1 MSAFNARLR
10 PKEVFGI
17 PLYAVG
23 SVLLFLPAAA
33 LTVLVS
39 IPLIKLVCGALAL
52 LALGAAVFFLVV
64 GSDLPFLRVMLQA
77 HREDRCV
84 TAETWTS
91 D

>member
-10 PKEVFGI
+10 PKEIFGI

-23 SVLLFLPAAA
+23 CALLFLPAAA
-33 LTVLVS
+33 LATLIA
-39 IPLIKLVCGALAL
+39 IPAIKVVCGVLAVVALV
-52 LALGAAVFFLVV
+52 AAAFFLVV
-64 GSDLPFLRVMLQA
+64 GADLPFLRVMLQA
-77 HREDRCV
+77 NSEDRCV